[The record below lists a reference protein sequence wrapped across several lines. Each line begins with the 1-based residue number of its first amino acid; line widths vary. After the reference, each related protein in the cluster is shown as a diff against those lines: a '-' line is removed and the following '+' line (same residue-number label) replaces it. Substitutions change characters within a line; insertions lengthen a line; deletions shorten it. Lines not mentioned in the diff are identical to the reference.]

1 MKTTIFSFILLLI
14 SSFFIQSA
22 QAQTDNH
29 ATFEA
34 YLKTVYGAFEKGGFD
49 ALSKYYAPNASE
61 ISPDG
66 TQLNGL
72 SAIRANWT
80 EAEKIFDAK
89 PQFEYKLTTSRLLA
103 PNIALIN
110 WDATDKFS
118 MQGQK
123 MEFHSTASA
132 VLRKEN
138 GQWLIEFSQLTPKMN
153 FEMPDQQA
161 DIAAINALGKEAYA
175 AFGARDA
182 ARFAACYAED
192 VDFVSPYGMHIKGR
206 KAVEQVHAE
215 LFKSWANMP
224 KEKIEVGDPN
234 VRFLG
239 PDVAVCQWSHKE
251 TIAMDGKMTVQEATF
266 LDVCHKVDG
275 KWLVTGFAITPV
287 MPIPGME
294 AAKN

>member
-1 MKTTIFSFILLLI
+1 MKTTIFNFILLLI
-14 SSFFIQSA
+14 SSFFVQST

-34 YLKTVYGAFEKGGFD
+34 YLKTVYGAFEKSGFD
-49 ALSKYYAPNASE
+49 ALAKYYAPNALE

-66 TQLNGL
+66 TPLNGL
-72 SAIRANWT
+72 SAIRANWS
-80 EAEKIFDAK
+80 EAEKMFDAK
-89 PQFEYKLTTSRLLA
+89 PQFEYKLTTSRLVT
-103 PNIALIN
+103 PNVALIT

-138 GQWLIEFSQLTPKMN
+138 GQWLVEFSQLTPKMN

-161 DIAAINALGKEAYA
+161 DIAAIRALGKEAYA

-224 KEKIEVGDPN
+224 KEKIEVGDPSI
-234 VRFLG
+234 RFLS
-239 PDVAVCQWSHKE
+239 PEVAVCQWSHKE
-251 TIAMDGKMTVQEATF
+251 TVEIDGKMTEQEATF
-266 LDVCHKVDG
+266 LDVCQKVDG
-275 KWLVTGFAITPV
+275 KWLVTGFSITPV
-287 MPIPGME
+287 MQIPGME